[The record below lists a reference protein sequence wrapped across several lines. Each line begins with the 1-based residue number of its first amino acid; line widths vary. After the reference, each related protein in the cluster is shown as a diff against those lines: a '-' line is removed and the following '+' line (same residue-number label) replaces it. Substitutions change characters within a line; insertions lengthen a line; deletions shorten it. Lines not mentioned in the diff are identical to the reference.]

1 MHNLLVAQ
9 SGGPTSAINATLA
22 GVITEA
28 MIDGSIDRIYGGL
41 NGIQGIL
48 QRKLIDLPD
57 YINNTMD
64 LDKLAQTPAAALGS
78 CRYKLA
84 DPLEDPAQYQK
95 LVDIFREYSISY
107 FIYIGGND
115 SMDTVDKLARYCRS
129 QDIDDI
135 KIIGAPKTIDNDLM
149 EIDHCPGFASAAKY
163 IATTFA
169 ELERDVAV
177 YDSFGV
183 TIVEI
188 MGRNAGWLTAASS
201 LSRVN
206 GSRGPDFIYLCEV
219 PFSVSRFLDN
229 IRSRR
234 NENRN
239 LLIAVSEGIRDESGA
254 YLSEQTP
261 GNCPDIFGHK
271 DIAGTGGVL
280 ARIVR
285 DELGCKTRSLELNL
299 MQRCAAHLASRTDL
313 NESRLLGAKAVQC
326 AVRGLTGKMATLH
339 RLPAKD
345 HYRIQFTTA
354 DVAMVA
360 NREKTVPREWINTEG
375 NDITREMDEYLAPLI
390 EGDVPVLYHNHFPEY
405 FTISPPLR

>member
-1 MHNLLVAQ
+1 
-9 SGGPTSAINATLA
+9 
-22 GVITEA
+22 
-28 MIDGSIDRIYGGL
+28 
-41 NGIQGIL
+41 
-48 QRKLIDLPD
+48 
-57 YINNTMD
+57 MD

-84 DPLEDPAQYQK
+84 KPEQDTAQYRV
-95 LVDIFREYSISY
+95 LIDIFRKYDISY

-129 QDIDDI
+129 QQIEDI

-206 GSRGPDFIYLCEV
+206 GNRGPDFIYLCEV
-219 PFSVSRFLDN
+219 PFSISRFLDD
-229 IRSRR
+229 IRSRQS
-234 NENRN
+234 ENRN
-239 LLIAVSEGIRDESGA
+239 LLIAVSEGIRDENGN

-261 GNCPDIFGHK
+261 GNRPDRFGHK

-280 ARIVR
+280 AQIVR
-285 DELGCKTRSLELNL
+285 NELGCKTRSLELNL

-313 NESRLLGAKAVQC
+313 NESRLLGTKAVQC
-326 AVRGLTGKMATLH
+326 AVQGQTGKMATLL
-339 RLPAKD
+339 RLPSKD
-345 HYRIQFTTA
+345 RYRIQFAAT
-354 DVAMVA
+354 DVSLVA
-360 NREKTVPREWINTEG
+360 NREKTVPRHWINREG
-375 NDITREMDEYLAPLI
+375 NGITREMTDYLTPLM
-390 EGDVPVLYHNHFPEY
+390 EGEVPVLYRNRFPEY
-405 FTISPPLR
+405 FTISLE